1 MKTFIYSWNRNKSN
15 STWKFIENSS
25 EARQK
30 AIEEGA
36 TDFSILSFEYEPTT
50 ERPHPLRFGD
60 LFIDFD
66 SKKSPFLAVKEMY
79 LFCRYYYEVWDINP
93 KQFIIWLS
101 GGKGCHLQIPA
112 IIFSGEECDRYLPVL
127 HRELMEKMLSEANLY
142 GLDGIYID
150 RSLYCLGKGKLI
162 REENIRRPDND
173 RYKVRIFWDE
183 LGKVFESTD
192 VQEQKKSL
200 LNYGN

>member
-66 SKKSPFLAVKEMY
+66 SKKSPFLAIKEMY
-79 LFCRYYYEVWDINP
+79 LFHIKTCTNNISRNFIPTINFSDDILTTKCTVN
-93 KQFIIWLS
+93 
-101 GGKGCHLQIPA
+101 
-112 IIFSGEECDRYLPVL
+112 
-127 HRELMEKMLSEANLY
+127 
-142 GLDGIYID
+142 
-150 RSLYCLGKGKLI
+150 
-162 REENIRRPDND
+162 
-173 RYKVRIFWDE
+173 
-183 LGKVFESTD
+183 
-192 VQEQKKSL
+192 
-200 LNYGN
+200 